1 MKKLEIAFAKTA
13 AEAEKFM
20 CQGYCPVEC
29 SYGGVSVVDDLDM
42 DHHGVTA
49 DGRDL
54 SKLESV
60 AIRAYRD
67 CYGKRY
73 QDPRFVISHID
84 ADCTFAIASLAGY
97 IPSAANKNNK
107 FLKGKMAETMSRD
120 FSALAGTIAL
130 LDTDPVG
137 LDRMELPYGKLLS
150 LWHMFYSGVGSNAEL
165 SVHGWRKLMFSDEEM
180 LAPFFEAA
188 VKEQERLVAK
198 AEADM
203 AERSVKEEGILV
215 IRGAS
220 VFGFDTW
227 YGKKDGNVRVAS
239 SWQNPVVVA
248 LYNEGNIIIGTPCA
262 EVAEDMFGE
271 NGLKKVYAK
280 LNELYGLTEGN
291 GFGGHVGI
299 GGSPRNMKMSY
310 DDVRNIALVLNHYR
324 F

>member
-29 SYGGVSVVDDLDM
+29 SYGGVSIVDNLDM

-107 FLKGKMAETMSRD
+107 FLKGKMA
-120 FSALAGTIAL
+120 
-130 LDTDPVG
+130 
-137 LDRMELPYGKLLS
+137 
-150 LWHMFYSGVGSNAEL
+150 
-165 SVHGWRKLMFSDEEM
+165 
-180 LAPFFEAA
+180 
-188 VKEQERLVAK
+188 
-198 AEADM
+198 
-203 AERSVKEEGILV
+203 
-215 IRGAS
+215 
-220 VFGFDTW
+220 
-227 YGKKDGNVRVAS
+227 
-239 SWQNPVVVA
+239 
-248 LYNEGNIIIGTPCA
+248 
-262 EVAEDMFGE
+262 
-271 NGLKKVYAK
+271 
-280 LNELYGLTEGN
+280 
-291 GFGGHVGI
+291 
-299 GGSPRNMKMSY
+299 
-310 DDVRNIALVLNHYR
+310 
-324 F
+324 

>member
-1 MKKLEIAFAKTA
+1 MKKLEIVFAKTA
-13 AEAEKFM
+13 AEAVKFVEL
-20 CQGYCPVEC
+20 GFCPVEC
-29 SYGGVSVVDDLDM
+29 SYGGVSVVDDLNM
-42 DHHGVTA
+42 DHHGVTV

-54 SKLESV
+54 SELESV

-67 CYGKRY
+67 CYGKRFN
-73 QDPRFVISHID
+73 DPRFVISHID

-97 IPSAANKNNK
+97 VPSIANKNNK
-107 FLKGKMAETMSRD
+107 FLKGKLAETMSRD

-150 LWHMFYSGVGSNAEL
+150 LWHMFYSGIGSNADL
-165 SVHGWRKLMFSDEEM
+165 AVHGWRKLMFSDEEM

-220 VFGFDTW
+220 VFGFDSW
-227 YGKKDGNVRVAS
+227 YGKRCGNLRVAS

-248 LYNEGNIIIGTPCA
+248 LYNEGNIIIGTPCK
-262 EVAEDMFGE
+262 EVAEEMFGE
-271 NGLKKVYAK
+271 IGRA
-280 LNELYGLTEGN
+280 
-291 GFGGHVGI
+291 HV
-299 GGSPRNMKMSY
+299 
-310 DDVRNIALVLNHYR
+310 
-324 F
+324 

>member
-1 MKKLEIAFAKTA
+1 M
-13 AEAEKFM
+13 
-20 CQGYCPVEC
+20 EC
-29 SYGGVSVVDDLDM
+29 SYGGVSIVDNLDM

-215 IRGAS
+215 IRGAACLVS
-220 VFGFDTW
+220 IPGTVKRTVTFALLLLGRIRWWLLFIMKATLLSARL
-227 YGKKDGNVRVAS
+227 VR
-239 SWQNPVVVA
+239 
-248 LYNEGNIIIGTPCA
+248 
-262 EVAEDMFGE
+262 
-271 NGLKKVYAK
+271 K
-280 LNELYGLTEGN
+280 
-291 GFGGHVGI
+291 
-299 GGSPRNMKMSY
+299 
-310 DDVRNIALVLNHYR
+310 
-324 F
+324 

>member
-13 AEAEKFM
+13 AEAENFM
-20 CQGYCPVEC
+20 YQGYCPVEC

-107 FLKGKMAETMSRD
+107 FLKGKMAETMRRD

-180 LAPFFEAA
+180 LAPFL
-188 VKEQERLVAK
+188 RL
-198 AEADM
+198 
-203 AERSVKEEGILV
+203 
-215 IRGAS
+215 
-220 VFGFDTW
+220 
-227 YGKKDGNVRVAS
+227 
-239 SWQNPVVVA
+239 P
-248 LYNEGNIIIGTPCA
+248 
-262 EVAEDMFGE
+262 
-271 NGLKKVYAK
+271 
-280 LNELYGLTEGN
+280 
-291 GFGGHVGI
+291 
-299 GGSPRNMKMSY
+299 
-310 DDVRNIALVLNHYR
+310 
-324 F
+324 